1 MARTLI
7 EDFKLEN
14 PQYKDVDD
22 GVFKSAIISDFKSQ
36 FPQYKDMGDDFF
48 APMLNPTEKTTMEK
62 AAKAATDVTNK
73 WWSYF
78 ENFNPDDLGSV
89 EGVIGTAKA
98 PFTTKSIDTPDTQ
111 RVVKDVVGGAAG
123 TASGMLATIP
133 ATMKRLGIS
142 DEGENAPFEETAQRL
157 DDFAKRM
164 QPENPNFGD
173 SLASG
178 LASMAT
184 FFFPGSGAAAVVG
197 QMPRLGAWAAKLAP
211 LTGVAVSTIMESGTE
226 AGQTYLDAKKEF
238 GDIEAAHMAQN
249 TFLGN
254 VALVG
259 LTNYLGGMFDPRIK
273 GMVRRAFTQAT
284 TEGFQEGGQSIIQ
297 KVAQGKP
304 IDWGDFW
311 TSVGVGSLTGGG
323 VGLVQE
329 SFLDERTLDP
339 ETASVARERIPEV
352 VDAFRAQPIPKPK
365 EAVDTAVL
373 SAVIA
378 KQRAVERGA
387 DPAAAAVD
395 SLHAFTKTLDPEP
408 LVPQKKKAKGII
420 EYIKGWGGVDSTK
433 EGGADFAELEIKGLV
448 NDKNGKAPDH
458 LVEKAI
464 EDGFLPEQSTYNDL
478 LALVEREQYSGPVL
492 RQGDEAEGA
501 IPERPLDSMSIE
513 SLDREIDRFQ
523 DMLGQG
529 KAGKSIQL
537 RLADLL
543 EARKRRAQAEAE
555 DMPDWV
561 TEPLEGLEPTASPS
575 PDFIVGEKING
586 KEPWQMTKAEYRAA
600 WDTPEFRAKFPNYKG
615 DQDHGAQVA
624 DAVDTGK
631 PVPPE
636 VLADYPDLQSY
647 VEKQKPTPGQ
657 MQGDAELA
665 RLARANQVEDD
676 LIVSLVDQIER
687 DDAIIAED
695 YEGKFDA
702 GEGEVRGVIRHTP
715 GGQFKA
721 IIELASGATRKT
733 ARHEF
738 MHFARKNLLDQ
749 KQVSVLEDA
758 FQGNQ
763 EDEADAFGLYMA
775 EGSAGNSLVDKVFKV
790 LKDFVGRMGNWM
802 KGRGFQTVEDIFKAI
817 DQGKLGKRK
826 GEAKKSVKPQF
837 SVEQTKTPAF
847 KKWFGDSKVV
857 DESGKPLVVYH
868 GTTHKFD
875 AFNTERG
882 NIENHYGKAFYFTDS
897 KTDVEENYAGE
908 GPDLT
913 QRISLRAERIF
924 QDMFSDNEEP
934 KYKTPAYEK
943 AMEKATAAA
952 RKELAG
958 KQSRTIEA
966 YLSLQNP
973 VILAGDNQTR
983 FEINFDEESGEE
995 SGNGIDLY
1003 NAMLRT
1009 APQFDVD
1016 GQEIWGDVTSKLEP
1030 SDFSA
1035 KEFEDAMRESEKVA
1049 YIENPETGDLASNEF
1064 IKELWKEAGFDGII
1078 MDADTAF
1085 GGKRK
1090 IGKSMAMDEGTK
1102 HYIAFE
1108 PTQIKSATGNR
1119 GTFSPKDPRIQY
1131 SVERRAP
1138 TFFSAAE
1145 KLIEEKMPN
1154 SAPVSQVRAIL
1165 STAKQEEVKWLG
1177 VEQFLEGKEKVS
1189 KAEMLDFVRANQV
1202 KVEEVVKGGGKD
1214 EPRKLTYDEAKA
1226 LSAKGKD
1233 IYDERGAKFSPDK
1246 FHLASPDIQFYERA
1260 GKTKF
1265 QNYQLPG
1272 GENYRELLLTLPAKE
1287 VVKRTEG
1294 RIEQLDNGKF
1304 LLSVPGLQVE
1314 LFDTRAAAEAK
1325 QAEITDRVG
1334 QVTKDENFRSSHF
1347 DEPNILAH
1355 VRFNER
1361 TGPQGERILFLEEV
1375 QSDWGQANRKEL
1387 DEITKPFGVREQAEN
1402 VLGRKFPSLMPLEVV
1417 DGGVLATLQNDQIR
1431 DAVIAN
1437 LPVNVVN
1444 SLASSQ
1450 FTPEEIFSKPDMI
1463 FSRLAVNHR
1472 LTVAQGILNS
1482 ARKIGADLRAKLS
1495 GGLSAG
1501 RDVELLPTLKASDLT
1516 PREVVGMLSPKS
1528 IYHVSLLGSP
1538 GKSDVTGTGTELS
1551 SPSNAGRINPDTL
1564 TASTALGE
1572 KSEFPAGHRAESG
1585 LRPAGSDQKLFTA
1598 SPTDILDWHTK
1609 IVSQAGTSKQ
1619 TRYVPGP
1626 FVGKTESW
1634 MALSMKRILRYAAEN
1649 GFDQLAWTTGEQQAD
1664 RYDLSKQ
1671 VRSIG
1676 WTGPRAP
1683 GSTKTV
1689 TIYPL
1694 GSFND
1699 IEFKLTPDGK
1709 VKAIGEGTIGNEI
1722 HGKNIDEVVGKD
1734 AAKQIMAEPYGEL
1747 SGDGLKVGGQ
1757 GMRGFYDQIIPSFLN
1772 KYAKKWGGR
1781 VGQIEIDAGNTETA
1795 ILSQDNDGLWIV
1807 TIGNETEYFGRN
1819 RDSAYRYAKKVN
1831 SAKTSVATTVHS
1843 LDITPSMKRDVLEVG
1858 QVQFSVERK
1867 DEPQVGQAIK
1877 AISDSIKANEVGG
1890 DYTLGDGETIK
1901 AEDLVDSMTLKE
1913 VVGEK
1918 ASSFLKA
1925 VKKGIHFLELPQN
1938 YLYAHEDSKPVA
1950 EGVIDAFVARE
1961 RREHDIEEFKRV
1973 ALSAP
1978 NPEALA
1984 EIVAAA
1990 DRDNDV
1996 NIFAELTKAVKA
2008 GKITQAD
2015 KEAFT
2020 KGLYFIHKA
2029 AKDQLIRDILASRV
2043 GVRIKS
2049 MGSRY
2054 FVTYETKDGK
2064 VQERWLTRTQM
2075 KALEARGTKI
2085 TVLEEKEQIRIKRG
2099 SPEKGEV
2106 IESTRKVSSYDEALS
2121 MLKEEEKQ
2129 LIREL
2134 LPYRNYIPHAR
2145 RGGKFWVEAYDQE
2158 GQKVYSAR
2166 VPNEPVAAKMKAL
2179 IQKEQPDWRV
2189 DVHPH
2194 SEKMRIVPSFGSM
2207 ADVQFFMNQ
2216 NGIDP
2221 QSEPAQRI
2229 INAYRSVSPL
2239 MASLIHSQ
2247 NIAGYK
2253 VDWDSIVDSMA
2264 LMASS
2269 GSGRAYRLDVK
2280 DLMDDVKNIKDD
2292 FRFNAALQYVNALSE
2307 IQEDM
2312 PVVLQSIKS
2321 LTYFWLLA
2329 NKSTYVIQNLTE
2341 PIWALARIE
2350 SIKNPAGFAIVLNDE
2365 YKALLNRA
2373 TEEGILKPFF
2383 SEQALAMN
2391 PLENLQKLDI
2401 LGRASEVWSS
2411 RKVFEIGLR
2420 LARDNGLRGNEAYRY
2435 AYQFLFNK
2443 GKPFYST
2450 ANKPIGMLG
2459 KGWAVNRQ
2467 YGFMLLNFMFDWLG
2481 KFARGMLRN
2490 KLMTL
2495 MAWVLLGGFGTLP
2508 FGRKLMELFKFQFE
2522 KNARNY
2528 DLLDRFMLGGVAG
2541 MLGISPS
2548 FIVPTVLKGIPLPS
2562 VNPFRSIDIIGN
2574 QIGFAAK
2581 SYEKYGI
2588 VGAAGYL
2595 PLAGGQYILRG
2606 QARLKDGF
2614 KDNKKI
2620 IYRPRTNYEKL
2631 LVGAGLN
2638 PFEVNEYYRTKENS
2652 K

>member
-1 MARTLI
+1 MARSLI
-7 EDFKLEN
+7 EEFKLEN
-14 PQYKDVDD
+14 PQYRDVDD

-142 DEGENAPFEETAQRL
+142 DEGEKAPFEETAQRL

-238 GDIEAAHMAQN
+238 GDIEAARMAQN

-561 TEPLEGLEPTASPS
+561 TEPLEGLEPTT
-575 PDFIVGEKING
+575 EKRFYHG
-586 KEPWQMTKAEYRAA
+586 TTDAEAEVPARAFLTDDYNEA
-600 WDTPEFRAKFPNYKG
+600 VMYANMRAKQTGRKPKIIEVPASAG
-615 DQDHGAQVA
+615 IQDETVVGGHLRAISKIA
-624 DAVDTGK
+624 GK
-631 PVPPE
+631 DVTE
-636 VLADYPDLQSY
+636 SVMAKDYT
-647 VEKQKPTPGQ
+647 TPGQ

-665 RLARANQVEDD
+665 RLARANQVQDD
-676 LIVSLVDQIER
+676 IIVNLVEKIDR
-687 DDAIIAED
+687 DEAVIRED
-695 YEGKFDA
+695 YEGKFDM
-702 GEGEVRGVIRHTP
+702 GEGEVKGVIRHTP

-749 KQVSVLEDA
+749 KQVAVLEDA

-763 EDEADAFGLYMA
+763 EDEADAFGIYMS
-775 EGSAGNSLVDKVFKV
+775 EGTAGNSLVDKVFKV
-790 LKDFVGRMGNWM
+790 LKDFVGRFGNWM

-826 GEAKKSVKPQF
+826 ANRVLTPKDVQFSVEQKDITVAYEKSVDDIFTQKRMVTNLIPVLKSSEILTKLGAKDAPVVIPPGHVVKARQKHRMEVSEIRKLPGQLQTPIMVFESWTEPNSFVFVTELKNMDGLPVAAAIHLDKTAGSGRLTVHEIATVGERALPWFRAGFEKKMLRYADPKKATAWLQSVGLNSALEGAPPSGTNIADKEKSVKPQF
-837 SVEQTKTPAF
+837 
-847 KKWFGDSKVV
+847 
-857 DESGKPLVVYH
+857 
-868 GTTHKFD
+868 
-875 AFNTERG
+875 
-882 NIENHYGKAFYFTDS
+882 
-897 KTDVEENYAGE
+897 
-908 GPDLT
+908 
-913 QRISLRAERIF
+913 
-924 QDMFSDNEEP
+924 
-934 KYKTPAYEK
+934 
-943 AMEKATAAA
+943 
-952 RKELAG
+952 
-958 KQSRTIEA
+958 
-966 YLSLQNP
+966 
-973 VILAGDNQTR
+973 
-983 FEINFDEESGEE
+983 
-995 SGNGIDLY
+995 
-1003 NAMLRT
+1003 
-1009 APQFDVD
+1009 
-1016 GQEIWGDVTSKLEP
+1016 
-1030 SDFSA
+1030 
-1035 KEFEDAMRESEKVA
+1035 
-1049 YIENPETGDLASNEF
+1049 
-1064 IKELWKEAGFDGII
+1064 
-1078 MDADTAF
+1078 
-1085 GGKRK
+1085 
-1090 IGKSMAMDEGTK
+1090 
-1102 HYIAFE
+1102 
-1108 PTQIKSATGNR
+1108 
-1119 GTFSPKDPRIQY
+1119 

-1165 STAKQEEVKWLG
+1165 STAKQEEIKWLG

-1202 KVEEVVKGGGKD
+1202 KVEEVMKSDGYVKSRSGRITPMDNGLFRVEYPGLQDQVYKTMEEATD
-1214 EPRKLTYDEAKA
+1214 ELDAVQSR
-1226 LSAKGKD
+1226 
-1233 IYDERGAKFSPDK
+1233 
-1246 FHLASPDIQFYERA
+1246 LATE
-1260 GKTKF
+1260 KKETKF
-1265 QNYQLPG
+1265 KSYQLPG
-1272 GENYRELLLTLPAKE
+1272 GENYRELLLTLPRESNGYELLIRSTNEKRIYPNYE
-1287 VVKRTEG
+1287 VA
-1294 RIEQLDNGKF
+1294 
-1304 LLSVPGLQVE
+1304 
-1314 LFDTRAAAEAK
+1314 RAALFALPEK
-1325 QAEITDRVG
+1325 QRLDAQIMPLRVRE
-1334 QVTKDENFRSSHF
+1334 QFKSSHF

-1649 GFDQLAWTTGEQQAD
+1649 GFDQLAWTTGDIQND

-1671 VRSIG
+1671 LESVVAKKVGKFGFDLWATPKGGKEFNLGIG
-1676 WTGPRAP
+1676 
-1683 GSTKTV
+1683 
-1689 TIYPL
+1689 
-1694 GSFND
+1694 
-1699 IEFKLTPDGK
+1699 
-1709 VKAIGEGTIGNEI
+1709 VKPEKIA
-1722 HGKNIDEVVGKD
+1722 DFVGKD
-1734 AAKQIMAEPYGEL
+1734 LAEKIVKDGGGEY
-1747 SGDGLKVGGQ
+1747 SGLDLRVGGQ

-1781 VGQIEIDAGNTETA
+1781 VGTTEIQGVLTNGET
-1795 ILSQDNDGLWIV
+1795 GEKGKV
-1807 TIGNETEYFGRN
+1807 PIG
-1819 RDSAYRYAKKVN
+1819 
-1831 SAKTSVATTVHS
+1831 TVHS
-1843 LDITPSMKRDVLEVG
+1843 LEITPSMKRDVLEVG

-1877 AISDSIKANEVGG
+1877 AISDSIKAKEVGG
-1890 DYTLGDGETIK
+1890 DYTLGDGEIIK
-1901 AEDLVDSMTLKE
+1901 AEDLVDSMTLGE
-1913 VVGEK
+1913 VTKEK
-1918 ASSFLKA
+1918 AAGFLKA
-1925 VKKGIHFLELPQN
+1925 VKNGIRFLELPQN

-2121 MLKEEEKQ
+2121 ILKEEEKQ
-2129 LIREL
+2129 IIREL

-2166 VPNEPVAAKMKAL
+2166 VPNESVAARMSEL
-2179 IQKEQPDWRV
+2179 IGKEHPDWRI
-2189 DVHPH
+2189 DAHPH
-2194 SEKMRIVPSFGSM
+2194 SEKMRITPSFGSM

-2221 QSEPAQRI
+2221 TSEPGQRI

-2280 DLMDDVKNIKDD
+2280 DLMDDVKNINDD
-2292 FRFNAALQYVNALSE
+2292 FRFNTALQYVNALSE
-2307 IQEDM
+2307 VQEDM

-2588 VGAAGYL
+2588 IGASGYL